1 MNAEVAL
8 LTRNIVIQGDDMT
21 DVYYHGSHLIFM
33 GKVASGL
40 DATLS
45 YTEIRHCGQ
54 PKIIARY
61 CSHFHLAG

>member
-1 MNAEVAL
+1 
-8 LTRNIVIQGDDMT
+8 MT